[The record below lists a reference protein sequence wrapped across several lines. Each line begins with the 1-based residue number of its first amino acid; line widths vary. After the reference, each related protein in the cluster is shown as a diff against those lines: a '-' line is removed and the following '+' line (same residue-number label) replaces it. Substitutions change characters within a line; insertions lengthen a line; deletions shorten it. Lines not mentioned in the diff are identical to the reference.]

1 MKYIIRKLKNF
12 SMVLVCCTGTHVCAQ
27 DSLHISLPE
36 AEKKFSQKNLALLAE
51 KYNIDIARA
60 AVIQAR
66 LYNNP
71 SLALSGNLYDPKEN
85 RVFNVSNTSGQYDVA
100 VQQLIRLAH
109 KRNKEIALAEINTS
123 MSEDR
128 YYELLRTLRFSL
140 RSNFYD
146 LYYTQQTING
156 YQKQIDA
163 LQKLNSAYEDL
174 QGKGVVTDKDAVRI
188 KSLLYSLKS
197 ERAILQDQLIDLQS
211 SLQVLLQNNKTW
223 FIADAIK
230 DETASPNLNDL
241 NLQALV
247 DTAFINRHDLKL
259 AENDLRS
266 SNTNYLLQKAL
277 AKPDITLGA
286 EFDKRGSFVDNAS
299 FFTVAIDL
307 PFFNRNQGNIKAAK
321 ISIDQG
327 KTRLEQQKQEVE
339 NDVQRAYSKLLN
351 ADKILRSLDP
361 HFQENFQRLLTAIT
375 ENFEKKNI
383 SLVEFTDFCES
394 YKNNV
399 VQFNQLK
406 NQRMQAIE
414 ALHFAIGKTMFN
426 N

>member
-1 MKYIIRKLKNF
+1 MKHIIRKLKNF
-12 SMVLVCCTGTHVCAQ
+12 SVAILCCTGMHVYAQ

-36 AEKKFSQKNLALLAE
+36 AEKQFVQKNLGLLAE
-51 KYNIDIARA
+51 KYNIDIAKA

-66 LYNNP
+66 LFNNP
-71 SLALSGNLYDPKEN
+71 SMVVSGNLYDPKEN
-85 RVFNVSNTSGQYDVA
+85 RIFNVSNTTGQYDVA

-109 KRNKEIALAEINTS
+109 KRNKEIALAQINTS

-140 RSNFYD
+140 RSNFFD

-156 YQKQIDA
+156 YQRQIDA
-163 LQKLNSAYEDL
+163 LQRLNAAYEDL
-174 QGKGVVTDKDAVRI
+174 QTKGVVTDKDALRI
-188 KSLLYSLKS
+188 KSLLYSLTS
-197 ERAILQDQLIDLQS
+197 ERAVLQNQLIDLQS
-211 SLQVLLQNNKTW
+211 SFQLLLQNNKTW
-223 FIADAIK
+223 FIADIAHHQLP
-230 DETASPNLNDL
+230 ELNNLNL
-241 NLQALV
+241 PGLI
-247 DTAFINRHDLKL
+247 DTAFANRHDLKL

-266 SNTNYLLQKAL
+266 VNTNYLLQKAL

-299 FFTVAIDL
+299 FLTIGIDL

-327 KTRLEQQKQEVE
+327 KARLDQQKQEVE
-339 NDVQRAYSKLLN
+339 NDVQRAYSKLLS
-351 ADKILRSLDP
+351 ADKVLRSMDP
-361 HFQENFQRLLTAIT
+361 KFQEKFEHLLLGIT
-375 ENFEKKNI
+375 ENFEKRNI

-399 VQFNQLK
+399 LQFNQLQD
-406 NQRMQAIE
+406 QRAQAIE